1 MFATNRENGI
11 RLDTAIPAVSSDL
24 PAQPDKNLIKQG
36 FTKTPGVKTGGFLFL
51 VAKAHTF
58 VYITVTDFITEVTMK
73 GQFIYKIINTA
84 NGKFYVGSTTNTRE
98 RFRTHRT
105 RLRNNKH
112 HSKHLQAAWNK
123 YGESTFVF
131 HVIESIPE
139 EQSLRAAEDVWLS
152 EHVGKEHCY
161 NKSRYSDTPM
171 RGIKKEDHPNFG
183 RPKTEEERQAIS
195 VTLKKFY
202 AQDITNHP
210 RFGKRHTEEVKERI
224 RQKKLAN
231 PTQHWLGKERSEET
245 KKKIGDA
252 QRGVSKGERVFTPE
266 GLARAQENMRRN
278 AREQK
283 PMPFGELLEKFPQE
297 VRDKYDFLNAV
308 YTGASNRITGVV
320 CSTHGE
326 FSNYAARF
334 KKGFG
339 CPSCGVLVRA
349 EKKRQQMLKAWSTEE
364 GRQTFM
370 EPRKRLDSPANP

>member
-1 MFATNRENGI
+1 MSN
-11 RLDTAIPAVSSDL
+11 
-24 PAQPDKNLIKQG
+24 
-36 FTKTPGVKTGGFLFL
+36 
-51 VAKAHTF
+51 
-58 VYITVTDFITEVTMK
+58 
-73 GQFIYKIINTA
+73 QFIYKIINTY
-84 NGKFYVGSTTNTRE
+84 NGKFYVGSTTSPKV
-98 RFRTHRT
+98 RFRTHRGK
-105 RLRNNKH
+105 LRKNNH
-112 HSKHLQAAWNK
+112 HCHHLQAAWNK
-123 YGESTFVF
+123 YGESVFVF
-131 HVIESIPE
+131 HVIETIPD
-139 EQSLRAAEDVWLS
+139 EQSLQEAEDRWLI
-152 EHVGKEHCY
+152 EHVGKPNCY
-161 NKSRYSDTPM
+161 NVGLRSGAPW
-171 RGIKKEDHPNFG
+171 RGAPVGTHPNFG

-195 VTLKKFY
+195 ATLKKFY

-283 PMPFGELLEKFPQE
+283 PMPFEELLEKFPQE
-297 VRDKYDFLNAV
+297 VRDKYDFSNAV